1 MAHRSGAVVA
11 LMLQLWFA
19 PSQFAAAAA
28 FLHDYYRWEK
38 STVPTLCT
46 SLPMSDDALS
56 PSGDAISTSDTNPSE
71 EPQRKRRQRYQG
83 RYPRNF
89 KEKYKELR
97 GDDSTIHKVLQKGMT
112 PAGTHVPIMLNE
124 CLHYMGIK
132 SMRSINNNEEDD
144 STQDQNIEPKEHQN
158 QLPALV
164 VDCTLGYGGHSSHL
178 IEAILLRNK
187 QIRDDDSVGSVVNAN
202 ENALISQLVAFDQDA
217 VELKKT
223 DERLR
228 AAHDLQHPDNEQD
241 QTNSN
246 VFTTVHQ
253 NFCTLGKYLE
263 RTGETGRVTN
273 LLADLGL
280 SSMQIDDN
288 ERGFTYKREGPLD
301 MRMYTNVDDSSETTD
316 TATSSTA
323 VTSSEETAYD
333 LLCRLKPKQLKSM
346 LEENS
351 DEVYATEI
359 ANGLLL
365 KNDPKK
371 KKNQKKAS
379 IPKTTTELA
388 DRVRAIVEPLMQ
400 EAEFDRG
407 KAKNSNNV
415 ATAAEIK
422 VPKANLD
429 STVARVMQAIRIEL
443 NGEFR
448 VLEQLLYDLPTILA
462 PGGRAVFLTFHSG
475 EDRRVKKAFK
485 SGFKS
490 GIYSSWSR
498 DVVRPTAKE
507 RRDNPRSSCCKLR
520 WVVRSNKPI

>member
-1 MAHRSGAVVA
+1 
-11 LMLQLWFA
+11 
-19 PSQFAAAAA
+19 
-28 FLHDYYRWEK
+28 
-38 STVPTLCT
+38 
-46 SLPMSDDALS
+46 
-56 PSGDAISTSDTNPSE
+56 
-71 EPQRKRRQRYQG
+71 
-83 RYPRNF
+83 
-89 KEKYKELR
+89 
-97 GDDSTIHKVLQKGMT
+97 
-112 PAGTHVPIMLNE
+112 
-124 CLHYMGIK
+124 
-132 SMRSINNNEEDD
+132 MRNNNKED
-144 STQDQNIEPKEHQN
+144 SMQDQNMEIEEHQN
-158 QLPALV
+158 QSPALV

-178 IEAILLRNK
+178 IEAILEINK
-187 QIRDDDSVGSVVNAN
+187 LIQGDDIAGSVVNKH
-202 ENALISQLVAFDQDA
+202 ENAPINRLIAFDQDA

-228 AAHDLQHPDNEQD
+228 AAYDLHPPDNKQG
-241 QTNSN
+241 QGNSN

-253 NFCTLGKYLE
+253 NFCTLGNYLQT
-263 RTGETGRVTN
+263 TGETGRVTN

-301 MRMYTNVDDSSETTD
+301 MRMNTNIDNSSEMTD
-316 TATSSTA
+316 TVNSSTA
-323 VTSSEETAYD
+323 VSLSTETAYD
-333 LLCRLKPKQLKSM
+333 LLCRVKPKQLKSM

-351 DEVYATEI
+351 DEAYATEI

-365 KNDPKK
+365 KHDPNKK
-371 KKNQKKAS
+371 KSKKKAV

-400 EAEFDRG
+400 EAEFDKG

-422 VPKANLD
+422 VPKAKLD

-448 VLEQLLYDLPTILA
+448 VLEQLLDDLPIILA

-490 GIYSSWSR
+490 GVYSSWSR
-498 DVVRPTAKE
+498 DVVRPTAQE

-520 WVVRSNKPI
+520 WVVRSEKTI